1 MTLYEVNGLNKYTS
15 DIMRTYGAGVVT
27 REEKNAT
34 YTVHLQVLEGVS
46 SETPTT
52 RLLILLPAYIFM
64 RGGGGG

>member
-1 MTLYEVNGLNKYTS
+1 
-15 DIMRTYGAGVVT
+15 MRTYGAGVET

-34 YTVHLQVLEGVS
+34 YTIYLEVVEGVS